1 VGIIPLTLTEV
12 LSRVIFCTFS
22 PSAELWAILKSLIS
36 SQGYSF
42 YKNFCLASHG
52 RKGLVWL
59 ITRLVRASEEVFLVV
74 VQVKLASKLM
84 LRWGLGLIL
93 SVHCLVASAQ
103 ASEAGLRVA
112 FVYNFLKFIEW
123 PALQGSQF
131 SLCALGAQ
139 DVTRQSLAQ
148 LDNKPYQQRRIK
160 VIYIDSL
167 DLVAQQL
174 TNCQLLYVPNTGADL
189 QLPQSFPS
197 GVLLV
202 VDEADP
208 NDARV
213 GISLQRTADNRI
225 EFVMNEQAIQ
235 HAGVKVSSQLLKLA
249 KKRKEGGS

>member
-1 VGIIPLTLTEV
+1 M
-12 LSRVIFCTFS
+12 IFCTFS

-42 YKNFCLASHG
+42 YKKYCLASYD

-59 ITRLVRASEEVFLVV
+59 ITRTGRASGEVRLVV
-74 VQVKLASKLM
+74 VRVASKLM

-93 SVHCLVASAQ
+93 SAHCLVASAQ

-131 SLCALGAQ
+131 TLCALGAQ

-148 LDNKPYQQRRIK
+148 LDNKPYQNRRIQ
-160 VIYIDSL
+160 VAYIDSL
-167 DLVAQQL
+167 DDVAQQL
-174 TNCQLLYVPNTGADL
+174 TSCELLYVPNTGADL
-189 QLPQSFPS
+189 QLPHPFPP

-202 VDEADP
+202 VDEAEP
-208 NDARV
+208 NDVRV

-249 KKRKEGGS
+249 KKRKEGGG

>member
-1 VGIIPLTLTEV
+1 M
-12 LSRVIFCTFS
+12 
-22 PSAELWAILKSLIS
+22 
-36 SQGYSF
+36 
-42 YKNFCLASHG
+42 G
-52 RKGLVWL
+52 R
-59 ITRLVRASEEVFLVV
+59 
-74 VQVKLASKLM
+74 VKLAGKLM

-93 SVHCLVASAQ
+93 SGYCLVASAQ

-123 PALQGSQF
+123 PALEGAQF
-131 SLCALGAQ
+131 TLCALGAQ

-148 LDNKPYQQRRIK
+148 LDSKPYQYRRIK
-160 VIYIDSL
+160 VVYIDSP
-167 DLVAQQL
+167 DAVAQQL
-174 TNCQLLYVPNTGADL
+174 TSCQLLYVPNTGADL
-189 QLPQSFPS
+189 QLPQPFPS

-208 NDARV
+208 ADSRV